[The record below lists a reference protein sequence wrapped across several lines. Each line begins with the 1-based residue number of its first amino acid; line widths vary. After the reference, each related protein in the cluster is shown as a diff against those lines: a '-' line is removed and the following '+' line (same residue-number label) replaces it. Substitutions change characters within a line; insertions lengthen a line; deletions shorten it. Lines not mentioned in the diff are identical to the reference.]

1 MDAVATALRTTSG
14 NPAARRAPPV
24 PLVFV
29 LPWLV
34 LLGAGTGYFA
44 YHHGVRH
51 GSELD
56 PGLWTTRDHLLRSS
70 FMGGARYTDGGLR
83 LQNKAEAEFAAL
95 PPVAALHFALTA
107 QVPDGAFFEMRLT
120 GAGDGVVA
128 EPGGHRAPGAAK
140 PPAKPRTLG
149 YAWIVNR
156 TGTGTPSG
164 IYQWVNGHHVAGPRL
179 HGELA
184 DGDMVKASLRIGEGV
199 GGEVSGEL
207 LNWPGSVEG
216 PSRLSRLS
224 LFSGMEPV
232 MVESLIVTDNNLGVP
247 AALRDVELLRPNPH
261 RPRALALAA
270 LLGVLG
276 LAGLAWIDGLLLSL
290 RTRLPLRSGW
300 RCAALLLA
308 PVVALPVLAH
318 YSWEGVIRRLGLVE
332 TGSWEISLLVV
343 AAAVALLHLAWVARR
358 WAPSPR
364 RSATRTALGLAVA
377 ATVGAV
383 GLCLLAIWLDPGATL
398 SEGAADRPRGWPA
411 VFTAVLLFYLTTSR
425 TWLLRG
431 SSVESGELAHA
442 WRWNLLPF
450 PIAAALLA
458 PAAALGG
465 PSAGAIGSAALGGW
479 LLLDIV
485 FHQRL
490 FDRIRGP
497 AALQLLAT
505 VPLLLVVEVGVRSTY
520 LERVWAPG
528 WLEVSRE
535 NDAPSWIASE
545 LDLASA
551 GLDLSPWTRGER
563 IPDRAG
569 AVRIVC
575 LGGSSTAGWSD
586 MRSGRDGQPYPAQ
599 LEDALGEGEPRRR
612 YQVLNQGYEGF
623 NTLHIAAYFRSFVA
637 GLQPDLITLYVGY
650 NDLMTRWSATPWRDS
665 MASRGRPRLLGW
677 AHGRLGRLRSLNG
690 LYHLAVHTSPDPSP
704 VDDLSPAVPVAHA
717 RDNLQE
723 IIDGARAQ
731 DTAVVLMSEANLEPG
746 MAEEFDRYDRM
757 LADLAEQVGVDY
769 LDTAAAM
776 TGTPG
781 PGWFDD
787 TVHLAPEGHRALA
800 EFVAGGLL
808 AGPLADD

>member
-1 MDAVATALRTTSG
+1 MDAVATAPRTTPG
-14 NPAARRAPPV
+14 NPAGRAGPPV
-24 PLVFV
+24 PLVVV

-34 LLGAGTGYFA
+34 ILGVGAGYFA
-44 YHHGVRH
+44 YHHGVRR
-51 GSELD
+51 GAELD

-70 FMGGARYTDGGLR
+70 FLGGARYTDGGLG
-83 LQNKAEAEFAAL
+83 LQNRAEAEFTAL
-95 PPVAALHFALTA
+95 PPVAALHFVLRA
-107 QVPDGAFFEMRLT
+107 QVPDGAFLEMRLT
-120 GAGDGVVA
+120 GAGDEVVA

-156 TGTGTPSG
+156 TGSGIPSG
-164 IYQWVNGHHVAGPRL
+164 IYQWVNGHHLAGPRL
-179 HGELA
+179 HGEHA
-184 DGDMVKASLRIGEGV
+184 DGDMVMASLRVGEGV

-216 PSRLSRLS
+216 PSRFSRLS

-232 MVESLIVTDNNLGVP
+232 SVESLIVTDNNLGVP

-261 RPRALALAA
+261 HPRALALAA
-270 LLGVLG
+270 VLGVMG

-300 RCAALLLA
+300 RIAALLLA

-318 YSWEGVIRRLGLVE
+318 HSWEGVIRRLGLVE

-343 AAAVALLHLAWVARR
+343 VAAVVLLHLVWVARR

-377 ATVGAV
+377 ATVVAV
-383 GLCLLAIWLDPGATL
+383 GLCLAAIWLGPGETPA
-398 SEGAADRPRGWPA
+398 EDAVDRPWGWTA
-411 VFTAVLLFYLTTSR
+411 VFTAALLIYMATSR
-425 TWLLRG
+425 LWLLRG

-442 WRWNLLPF
+442 WRWNLVPF
-450 PIAAALLA
+450 PIAAILLA
-458 PAAALGG
+458 LAAAQGG

-479 LLLDIV
+479 ILLDMV

-545 LDLASA
+545 IELASA

-563 IPDRAG
+563 IPDGAG

-586 MRSGRDGQPYPAQ
+586 TRSGRDGQPYPAW
-599 LEDALGEGEPRRR
+599 LEDSLGDMDPRRR

-650 NDLMTRWSATPWRDS
+650 NDLMTRWSASPWRDS
-665 MASRGRPRLLGW
+665 LASQGRPRLLGW
-677 AHGRLGRLRSLNG
+677 VHGRLGRLRSLNG
-690 LYHLAVHTSPDPSP
+690 LYHLAVHAPGDPSP
-704 VDDLSPAVPVAHA
+704 IDELSPAVPVAHA
-717 RDNLQE
+717 RDNLLQV
-723 IIDGARAQ
+723 IDVAREQGA
-731 DTAVVLMSEANLEPG
+731 AVVLMSEANVEPG
-746 MAEEFDRYDRM
+746 MAGEFERYDRM
-757 LADLAEQVGVDY
+757 LAELGEQDGVDY
-769 LDTAAAM
+769 LDTAGMMNARSGA
-776 TGTPG
+776 
-781 PGWFDD
+781 GWFED
-787 TVHLAPEGHRALA
+787 TVHLTPSGHRALA
-800 EFVAGGLL
+800 EIVARDLL
-808 AGPLADD
+808 AGPLAGD